1 MTRNSDLSQLDA
13 TGPTSWSPQTSA
25 DREAVRE
32 QLGRILSSALFRNS
46 KRFPAFLSYTVDHA
60 LTSTDPLKERTIGHE
75 VFSREPGYDTGQ
87 DPVVRM
93 TAAEVRK
100 RLTQYYQQPEHQAE
114 LIVAFQPGSYVPE
127 FLQPAASTETPIVEV
142 TATDTAPAA
151 LQRPQR
157 FTAATL
163 TLLVVAGM
171 MGVLAFFA
179 ARQWSKGSENAL
191 ARFWAPI
198 VTSSSPVLICIG
210 DPSPLRDQREPVQT
224 SNTPDRLTVPE
235 FLRTNSVRYT
245 DAVTVASVAGEL
257 RARGKGFRI
266 RRPSATELK
275 DLRDGPVVLVGGFNN
290 PWTLKLS
297 EGLRFT
303 LASDAGGVPYI
314 RDRDNPE
321 SRQWQSE
328 AADRRIQDV
337 NQTFGLITRTQDPA
351 TGHTVLTLSGLVFG
365 TASAAECLLD
375 DACVTSAERLAHSP
389 SDTRNW
395 QVVVS
400 APVIGVDTGAPQVI
414 AAHTW

>member
-1 MTRNSDLSQLDA
+1 MTRTSELSQLDA
-13 TGPTSWSPQTSA
+13 TGLTSWVPQTTA
-25 DREAVRE
+25 EREAVRE
-32 QLGRILSSALFRNS
+32 QLGRILSSTLFRNS

-60 LTSTDPLKERTIGHE
+60 LTSSDPLKERIIGHE
-75 VFSREPGYDTGQ
+75 VFSRQPGYDTGQ

-100 RLTQYYQQPEHQAE
+100 RLSHYYQQPEHHTE

-127 FLQPAASTETPIVEV
+127 FFQPAAGPAARTAEV
-142 TATDTAPAA
+142 PATDTAPPTLPVSGRLTWTTLALTLIAA
-151 LQRPQR
+151 LIG
-157 FTAATL
+157 
-163 TLLVVAGM
+163 VVAF
-171 MGVLAFFA
+171 LA
-179 ARQWSKGSENAL
+179 ARQWTEAGEDAL

-198 VTSSSPVLICIG
+198 VSSSSPVLICIG
-210 DPSPLRDQREPVQT
+210 DPSPVRDQREPLQ
-224 SNTPDRLTVPE
+224 SSENPEQLTVPD

-245 DAVTVASVAGEL
+245 DAVTVASIAGEL
-257 RARGKGFRI
+257 RARGKAFRI

-303 LASDAGGVPYI
+303 LASDAGMPYI
-314 RDRDNPE
+314 RDRENPE

-328 AADRRIQDV
+328 APGRLMRNV

-375 DACVTSAERLAHSP
+375 VNCVTSAERLASG
-389 SDTRNW
+389 STDKRNW
-395 QVVVS
+395 QVVVA
-400 APVIGVDTGAPQVI
+400 APVIGLDTGAPKVV
-414 AAHTW
+414 AAYAW

>member
-1 MTRNSDLSQLDA
+1 MTRNSEVSQLDA
-13 TGPTSWSPQTSA
+13 GGSISWVPQTSA
-25 DREAVRE
+25 DREVVRE
-32 QLGRILSSALFRNS
+32 QIGRILSSTLFRNS

-60 LTSTDPLKERTIGHE
+60 LSSTDPLKERTIGHE
-75 VFSREPGYDTGQ
+75 VFSREPGYDTAQ

-100 RLTQYYQQPEHQAE
+100 RLTQYYQQPEHQTE

-127 FLQPAASTETPIVEV
+127 FLQPATIP
-142 TATDTAPAA
+142 TAPAGDA
-151 LQRPQR
+151 PASDSAPTAFRRPHR
-157 FTAATL
+157 L
-163 TLLVVAGM
+163 TSGMLAVTTVAVV
-171 MGVLAFFA
+171 MGVLAFLA
-179 ARQWSKGSENAL
+179 VKRWTDVGEDAL
-191 ARFWAPI
+191 TRFWAPI

-210 DPSPLRDQREPVQT
+210 DPSPVRDERDPIQT
-224 SNTPDRLTVPE
+224 SNAAEQLTVPE

-245 DAVTVASVAGEL
+245 DAVTVASIAGEL

-303 LASDAGGVPYI
+303 LATDGGVPYI
-314 RDRDNPE
+314 RDRENPDN
-321 SRQWQSE
+321 RQWRSE
-328 AADRRIQDV
+328 SSDRLIHNV
-337 NQTFGLITRTQDPA
+337 NQTFGLITRTQDPS

-375 DACVTSAERLAHSP
+375 ANCVTAAERLAHGS
-389 SDTRNW
+389 SEKRNW

-400 APVIGVDTGAPQVI
+400 APVIGLDIGAPRVV
-414 AAHTW
+414 AAYAW